1 MRTFSNFVKWF
12 LYITTGILVICGI
25 NYKMAGVTTV
35 TADIFWMI
43 LFCGFVTTLATMLL
57 LPKEEDGRTKSCI
70 KFALHY
76 VILCTI
82 MIPLGVWFGWIEF
95 RLPGIVMMAIDVGGV
110 YLLALGAHYL
120 IDCKQADEINRM
132 LKERYGD
139 SEQ

>member
-1 MRTFSNFVKWF
+1 MRMFSNFVKWF

-25 NYKMAGVTTV
+25 NYKLAGVETV
-35 TADIFWMI
+35 TVDIFRKI
-43 LFCGFVTTLATMLL
+43 LFCGLVTTLATVLL

-76 VILCTI
+76 VVLCTI
-82 MIPLGVWFGWIEF
+82 MIPLGVRFGWIE
-95 RLPGIVMMAIDVGGV
+95 LHLTGIVTMMIDVGGV
-110 YLLALGAHYL
+110 YLLSLGAHYF

-139 SEQ
+139 SER

>member
-1 MRTFSNFVKWF
+1 MRMFSNFVKWF

-25 NYKMAGVTTV
+25 NYKLAGVETV
-35 TADIFWMI
+35 TVDIFRKI
-43 LFCGFVTTLATMLL
+43 LFCGVVTTLATVLL

-76 VILCTI
+76 VVLCTI
-82 MIPLGVWFGWIEF
+82 MIPLGVWFGWIE
-95 RLPGIVMMAIDVGGV
+95 LHLTGIVTMMIDVGGV
-110 YLLALGAHYL
+110 YLLSLGAHYF

-139 SEQ
+139 SER

>member
-25 NYKMAGVTTV
+25 NYKMAGATIVTV
-35 TADIFWMI
+35 DIFWMI

-76 VILCTI
+76 VVLCTI
-82 MIPLGVWFGWIEF
+82 MIPLGVWFGWIE
-95 RLPGIVMMAIDVGGV
+95 LQLTGIVTMLIDVGGV
-110 YLLALGAHYL
+110 YLLSLGAHYL

-139 SEQ
+139 SER